1 MLAAYNSDL
10 RRLAKIQLALRAV
23 DFVVSVLALSR
34 GKLAPTEMVRSHA
47 GPFSSLIA
55 HQLDAG
61 LG

>member
-10 RRLAKIQLALRAV
+10 CRFVKIQLALRAV
-23 DFVVSVLALSR
+23 DVVVSVLALWR
-34 GKLAPTEMVRSHA
+34 GKPAPTEIVRGHA

-55 HQLDAG
+55 HQLEAS

>member
-23 DFVVSVLALSR
+23 DVVVSVLAVSW
-34 GKLAPTEMVRSHA
+34 GKPAPTEIVRGHA